1 MRELI
6 NQPKWVKQA
15 AYFLGSQALTLLGSS
30 LVQYAMMWHITLD
43 TESGFMMTLYII
55 CGFVPMFIVS
65 PFAGV
70 WADRY
75 DRKWLIMLSD
85 GGIAFATFILA
96 ILYYMGY
103 GSNTLILVMAVVRA
117 IGGGVQSPAISAI
130 LPQIVPKEALTKVN
144 GVNASLQAVIMFISP
159 MLSAGLI
166 SLTTMPNIFMIDVVT
181 AVFAIV
187 VLHYFLKIPARTQ
200 GSSEAQMSYWEDFKL
215 GLRYVV
221 THRFLKVFF
230 AVFAVMFILMAPVS
244 FLTPL
249 QITRNYG
256 EEVWRLSALEMIFS
270 IGMLLGGALITRW
283 GGFSNRMVTIAV
295 SGVVISI
302 CTILM
307 GVLTPFWPYIS
318 MMGIFGIMMPFFNT
332 PSTVIIQ
339 ENVEEAYLGR
349 VFGVLGMIQTSM
361 MPLGMLVFGP
371 LADIVKIEWML
382 IFTGSCLF
390 LLSLYVFQNTTLRL
404 AGEVSEASDTKLER
418 GLNDDD

>member
-390 LLSLYVFQNTTLRL
+390 LLSLYIFQNTTLRL

-418 GLNDDD
+418 IERR

>member
-55 CGFVPMFIVS
+55 CGFLPMFIVS

-215 GLRYVV
+215 GFRYVV

-382 IFTGSCLF
+382 IFTGSCLL
-390 LLSLYVFQNTTLRL
+390 LLSLYIFQNTTLRQ
-404 AGEVSEASDTKLER
+404 AGEVSEESDTKLER

>member
-55 CGFVPMFIVS
+55 CGFLPMFIVS

-215 GLRYVV
+215 GFRYVV

-318 MMGIFGIMMPFFNT
+318 MMSIFGIMMPFFNT

-382 IFTGSCLF
+382 IFTGSCLL
-390 LLSLYVFQNTTLRL
+390 LLSLYIFQNTTLRQ
-404 AGEVSEASDTKLER
+404 AGEVSEESNTKLER

>member
-307 GVLTPFWPYIS
+307 GILTPFWPYIS

-418 GLNDDD
+418 IERR

>member
-6 NQPKWVKQA
+6 NQPKWVKQS

-55 CGFVPMFIVS
+55 CGFIPMFIVS

-103 GSNTLILVMAVVRA
+103 GSNTLILVMA

-144 GVNASLQAVIMFISP
+144 GANASLQAVIMFISP

-181 AVFAIV
+181 VVFAIV

-200 GSSEAQMSYWEDFKL
+200 GSSEAQMSYWADFKL
-215 GLRYVV
+215 DLRYVV

-230 AVFAVMFILMAPVS
+230 AVMFILMAPAS

-361 MPLGMLVFGP
+361 MPLGMLVFEP

-390 LLSLYVFQNTTLRL
+390 LLSLYVYQNTTLRL

>member
-85 GGIAFATFILA
+85 GGIAFVTFILA

-103 GSNTLILVMAVVRA
+103 GSNALILVMAVVRA

-159 MLSAGLI
+159 MLSAGLL

-418 GLNDDD
+418 IERR

>member
-6 NQPKWVKQA
+6 NQPKWVKQS

-55 CGFVPMFIVS
+55 CGFIPMFIVS

-103 GSNTLILVMAVVRA
+103 GSNTLILVMA

-144 GVNASLQAVIMFISP
+144 GANASLQAVIMFISP

-181 AVFAIV
+181 VVFAIV

-200 GSSEAQMSYWEDFKL
+200 GSSEAQMSYWADFKL
-215 GLRYVV
+215 DLRYVV

-230 AVFAVMFILMAPVS
+230 AVMFILMALAS

-361 MPLGMLVFGP
+361 MPLGMLVFEP

-390 LLSLYVFQNTTLRL
+390 LLSLYVYQNTTLRL

>member
-144 GVNASLQAVIMFISP
+144 GANASLQAVIMFISP

-215 GLRYVV
+215 GFRSVV

-382 IFTGSCLF
+382 IFTGSCLL
-390 LLSLYVFQNTTLRL
+390 LLSLYIFQNTTLRL

-418 GLNDDD
+418 IERR

>member
-55 CGFVPMFIVS
+55 CGFLPMFIVS

-144 GVNASLQAVIMFISP
+144 GANASLQAVIMFISP

-215 GLRYVV
+215 GFRYVV

-382 IFTGSCLF
+382 IFTGSCLL
-390 LLSLYVFQNTTLRL
+390 LLSLYIFQNTTLRQ
-404 AGEVSEASDTKLER
+404 AGEVSEESDTKLER

>member
-85 GGIAFATFILA
+85 GGIAFSTFILA

-418 GLNDDD
+418 IERR

>member
-130 LPQIVPKEALTKVN
+130 LPQIVPKEALTKMN

-307 GVLTPFWPYIS
+307 GVLKPFWPYIS

-418 GLNDDD
+418 IERR

>member
-85 GGIAFATFILA
+85 GGIAFVTFILA

-103 GSNTLILVMAVVRA
+103 GSNALVLVMAVVRA

-159 MLSAGLI
+159 MLSAGLL
-166 SLTTMPNIFMIDVVT
+166 SLTTMPYIFMIDVVT

-418 GLNDDD
+418 IERR

>member
-103 GSNTLILVMAVVRA
+103 GSNTLILVIAVVRA

-200 GSSEAQMSYWEDFKL
+200 GSSEAQISYWADFKL

-283 GGFSNRMVTIAV
+283 GDFSNRMVTIAV

-307 GVLTPFWPYIS
+307 GVFAPFWPYIS

-390 LLSLYVFQNTTLRL
+390 LLSLYVYQNTTLRL

-418 GLNDDD
+418 IERR

>member
-418 GLNDDD
+418 IE

>member
-144 GVNASLQAVIMFISP
+144 GANASLQAVIMFISP

-215 GLRYVV
+215 GFRYVV

-318 MMGIFGIMMPFFNT
+318 MMSIFGIMMPFFNT

-382 IFTGSCLF
+382 IFTGSCLL
-390 LLSLYVFQNTTLRL
+390 LLSLYIFQNTTLRQ
-404 AGEVSEASDTKLER
+404 AGEVSEESNTKLER

>member
-55 CGFVPMFIVS
+55 CGFLPMFIVS

-144 GVNASLQAVIMFISP
+144 GANASLQAVIMFISP

-215 GLRYVV
+215 GFRYVV

-390 LLSLYVFQNTTLRL
+390 LLSLYIFQNTTLRQ
-404 AGEVSEASDTKLER
+404 AGEVSEESDTKLER

>member
-159 MLSAGLI
+159 MLSAGLL

-230 AVFAVMFILMAPVS
+230 ALFAVMFILMAPVS

-418 GLNDDD
+418 IERR

>member
-144 GVNASLQAVIMFISP
+144 GANASLQAVIMFISP

-215 GLRYVV
+215 GFRYVV

-382 IFTGSCLF
+382 IFTGSCLL
-390 LLSLYVFQNTTLRL
+390 LLSLYIFQNTTLRQ
-404 AGEVSEASDTKLER
+404 AGEVSEESDTKLER

>member
-1 MRELI
+1 
-6 NQPKWVKQA
+6 
-15 AYFLGSQALTLLGSS
+15 
-30 LVQYAMMWHITLD
+30 
-43 TESGFMMTLYII
+43 
-55 CGFVPMFIVS
+55 
-65 PFAGV
+65 
-70 WADRY
+70 
-75 DRKWLIMLSD
+75 
-85 GGIAFATFILA
+85 
-96 ILYYMGY
+96 
-103 GSNTLILVMAVVRA
+103 
-117 IGGGVQSPAISAI
+117 
-130 LPQIVPKEALTKVN
+130 
-144 GVNASLQAVIMFISP
+144 
-159 MLSAGLI
+159 
-166 SLTTMPNIFMIDVVT
+166 
-181 AVFAIV
+181 
-187 VLHYFLKIPARTQ
+187 
-200 GSSEAQMSYWEDFKL
+200 
-215 GLRYVV
+215 
-221 THRFLKVFF
+221 
-230 AVFAVMFILMAPVS
+230 MFILMAPVS

-295 SGVVISI
+295 SGVVIST

-418 GLNDDD
+418 IERR

>member
-302 CTILM
+302 CTVLM

-418 GLNDDD
+418 IERR

>member
-418 GLNDDD
+418 IERR

>member
-159 MLSAGLI
+159 MLSAGLL

-404 AGEVSEASDTKLER
+404 AGEVSEVSDTKLER

>member
-404 AGEVSEASDTKLER
+404 AGEVSEVSDTKLER

>member
-6 NQPKWVKQA
+6 NQPKWVKQS

-103 GSNTLILVMAVVRA
+103 GSNTLILVMA

-144 GVNASLQAVIMFISP
+144 GANASLQAVIMFISP

-181 AVFAIV
+181 VVFAIV

-200 GSSEAQMSYWEDFKL
+200 GSSEAQMSYWADFKL
-215 GLRYVV
+215 DLRYVV

-230 AVFAVMFILMAPVS
+230 AVMFILMALAS

-361 MPLGMLVFGP
+361 MPLGMLVFEP

-390 LLSLYVFQNTTLRL
+390 LLSLYVYQNTTLRL

>member
-295 SGVVISI
+295 SGVVIST

-339 ENVEEAYLGR
+339 ENVEDAYLGR
-349 VFGVLGMIQTSM
+349 VFGVLSMISTSM

-382 IFTGSCLF
+382 IFTGSCLL
-390 LLSLYVFQNTTLRL
+390 LLSLYIFQNTTLRQ
-404 AGEVSEASDTKLER
+404 AGEVSEESDTKLER
-418 GLNDDD
+418 GLNEDD

>member
-130 LPQIVPKEALTKVN
+130 LPQIVPKDALTKVN
-144 GVNASLQAVIMFISP
+144 GVNTSLQAVIMFISP

-349 VFGVLGMIQTSM
+349 VFGVLSMISTSM

-382 IFTGSCLF
+382 IFTGSCLL
-390 LLSLYVFQNTTLRL
+390 LLSLYIFQNTTLRL

>member
-144 GVNASLQAVIMFISP
+144 GANASLQAVIMFISP

-215 GLRYVV
+215 GFRYVV

-418 GLNDDD
+418 IERR

>member
-6 NQPKWVKQA
+6 NQPKWVKQS

-55 CGFVPMFIVS
+55 CGFIPMFIVS

-96 ILYYMGY
+96 ILYFMGY

-144 GVNASLQAVIMFISP
+144 GANASLQAVIMFISP

-181 AVFAIV
+181 VVFAIV

-200 GSSEAQMSYWEDFKL
+200 GSSEAQMSYWADFKL

-230 AVFAVMFILMAPVS
+230 AVMFILMAPAS

-283 GGFSNRMVTIAV
+283 GGFSSRMVTIAV

-361 MPLGMLVFGP
+361 MPLGMLVFEP

-390 LLSLYVFQNTTLRL
+390 LLSLYVYQNTTLRL
-404 AGEVSEASDTKLER
+404 AGEISEASDTKLER

>member
-187 VLHYFLKIPARTQ
+187 ILHYFLKIPARTQ
-200 GSSEAQMSYWEDFKL
+200 GSSEAQMSYWADFKL

-221 THRFLKVFF
+221 THRFLKIFF

-295 SGVVISI
+295 SGVAISI

-404 AGEVSEASDTKLER
+404 AGEVSVASDTKLER
-418 GLNDDD
+418 IERR

>member
-130 LPQIVPKEALTKVN
+130 LPQIVPKDALTKVN
-144 GVNASLQAVIMFISP
+144 GVNTSLQAVIMFISP

-307 GVLTPFWPYIS
+307 GVFAPFWPYIS

-418 GLNDDD
+418 IERR

>member
-103 GSNTLILVMAVVRA
+103 GSNMLILVMAVVRA

-418 GLNDDD
+418 IERR

>member
-6 NQPKWVKQA
+6 NQPKWVKQS

-55 CGFVPMFIVS
+55 CGFIPMFIVS

-103 GSNTLILVMAVVRA
+103 GSNTLILVMA

-144 GVNASLQAVIMFISP
+144 GANASLQAVIMFISP

-181 AVFAIV
+181 VVFAIV

-200 GSSEAQMSYWEDFKL
+200 GSSEAQMSYWADFKL
-215 GLRYVV
+215 DLRYVV

-230 AVFAVMFILMAPVS
+230 AVMFILMALAS

>member
-166 SLTTMPNIFMIDVVT
+166 SLTTMPNIFMIDVAT

-418 GLNDDD
+418 IERR

>member
-144 GVNASLQAVIMFISP
+144 GANASLQAVIMFISP

-215 GLRYVV
+215 GFRYVV

-270 IGMLLGGALITRW
+270 IVMLLGGALITRW

-382 IFTGSCLF
+382 IFTGSCLL
-390 LLSLYVFQNTTLRL
+390 LLSLYIFQNTTLRQ

-418 GLNDDD
+418 IERR

>member
-144 GVNASLQAVIMFISP
+144 GANASLQAVIMFISP

-215 GLRYVV
+215 GFR
-221 THRFLKVFF
+221 
-230 AVFAVMFILMAPVS
+230 
-244 FLTPL
+244 
-249 QITRNYG
+249 
-256 EEVWRLSALEMIFS
+256 
-270 IGMLLGGALITRW
+270 
-283 GGFSNRMVTIAV
+283 
-295 SGVVISI
+295 
-302 CTILM
+302 
-307 GVLTPFWPYIS
+307 
-318 MMGIFGIMMPFFNT
+318 
-332 PSTVIIQ
+332 
-339 ENVEEAYLGR
+339 
-349 VFGVLGMIQTSM
+349 
-361 MPLGMLVFGP
+361 
-371 LADIVKIEWML
+371 
-382 IFTGSCLF
+382 
-390 LLSLYVFQNTTLRL
+390 
-404 AGEVSEASDTKLER
+404 
-418 GLNDDD
+418 

>member
-55 CGFVPMFIVS
+55 CGFLPMFIVS

-144 GVNASLQAVIMFISP
+144 GANASLQAVIMIISP

-215 GLRYVV
+215 GFRYVV

-418 GLNDDD
+418 IERR

>member
-55 CGFVPMFIVS
+55 CGFLPMFIVS

-144 GVNASLQAVIMFISP
+144 GANASLQAVIMFISP

-215 GLRYVV
+215 GFRYVV

-382 IFTGSCLF
+382 IFTGSCLL
-390 LLSLYVFQNTTLRL
+390 LLSLYIFQNTTLRQ

-418 GLNDDD
+418 IERR